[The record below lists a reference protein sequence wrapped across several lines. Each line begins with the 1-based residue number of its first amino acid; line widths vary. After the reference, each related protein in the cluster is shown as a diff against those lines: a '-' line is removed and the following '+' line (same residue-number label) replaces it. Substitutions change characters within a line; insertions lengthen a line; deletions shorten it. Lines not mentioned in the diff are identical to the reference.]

1 MNQTQTSLL
10 QEKQPR
16 KSTQC
21 KLVYIVGHLDTSIL
35 YKPTI
40 VFLTMFTHAASCC
53 NTTAVLLGAAAGVLV
68 SGSVQ
73 SVQGM
78 APIHFRLLELEVL
91 SAAKLRSCEAFLFE
105 GLSTQ
110 LCSFPIK
117 LILHLA

>member
-91 SAAKLRSCEAFLFE
+91 SAAKLRSLP
-105 GLSTQ
+105 L
-110 LCSFPIK
+110 
-117 LILHLA
+117 